1 MTVLDIYCREL
12 GGALRYAKQFGERR
26 SFFFFFRY
34 CILFSSSSSYVD
46 LSLDTLTYM
55 FSFSL
60 FFLLFSF
67 ENVEH
72 RIDFIYSLFLLT

>member
-26 SFFFFFRY
+26 SFFFSRY
-34 CILFSSSSSYVD
+34 CILFSSSFSYVD

-55 FSFSL
+55 FSFFSL
-60 FFLLFSF
+60 FYYFLLKMWSIELTLSIPFS
-67 ENVEH
+67 
-72 RIDFIYSLFLLT
+72 Y